1 MELFEEIV
9 NESMLL
15 NELRTNRDD
24 DIKKAINN
32 VLRVRISY
40 DDGKDK
46 VISRAKGKRE
56 RYILP
61 VAYGITKNG
70 KRAIRAYQTAG
81 STKRGVPKWKL
92 FLLDNIYNW
101 SNGKKS
107 FKEYGDTLIRLGLN
121 TKGDKHMT
129 TLYAITPIGGG
140 GTPVAKSSKPIDT
153 EPITKIDKPLEKY
166 LVEEMQYSVNLIK
179 PIIEQMKKVIEEESV
194 HLEGANRLL
203 ELHEFSSLEVAKN
216 FLNIIDEKDLMADM
230 LNTGLA
236 KDINVYIGEE
246 NEQEML
252 KDYSIVTFKHRIG
265 NKDLGTIGII
275 GPKRMDYAKVISV
288 MKYIS
293 KKLNDKEEN

>member
-9 NESMLL
+9 NESILL

-40 DDGKDK
+40 DDRKDK

-92 FLLDNIYNW
+92 FLLDNIYSW
-101 SNGKKS
+101 SNSKKS
-107 FKEYGDTLIRLGLN
+107 FKEYGDALIRLGLN

-129 TLYAITPIGGG
+129 TLFAITPIGNENV
-140 GTPVAKSSKPIDT
+140 PVAKDSNPIDATPVTKTDVSPTTQQVQNPNIVSKSNDFVPSKTKQGTSIDNSGDSSYFSNKVEAPETQPVTKSDVQPQNNVPQTQNNVPQTQAEPEIGT
-153 EPITKIDKPLEKY
+153 EPVTKSD
-166 LVEEMQYSVNLIK
+166 VEGETINQDNKLTNSFKDMMNRMDNLNK
-179 PIIEQMKKVIEEESV
+179 DNEEE
-194 HLEGANRLL
+194 
-203 ELHEFSSLEVAKN
+203 
-216 FLNIIDEKDLMADM
+216 EK
-230 LNTGLA
+230 
-236 KDINVYIGEE
+236 
-246 NEQEML
+246 
-252 KDYSIVTFKHRIG
+252 
-265 NKDLGTIGII
+265 
-275 GPKRMDYAKVISV
+275 
-288 MKYIS
+288 
-293 KKLNDKEEN
+293 

>member
-107 FKEYGDTLIRLGLN
+107 SISYYKYS
-121 TKGDKHMT
+121 KH
-129 TLYAITPIGGG
+129 
-140 GTPVAKSSKPIDT
+140 
-153 EPITKIDKPLEKY
+153 
-166 LVEEMQYSVNLIK
+166 
-179 PIIEQMKKVIEEESV
+179 
-194 HLEGANRLL
+194 
-203 ELHEFSSLEVAKN
+203 
-216 FLNIIDEKDLMADM
+216 
-230 LNTGLA
+230 
-236 KDINVYIGEE
+236 
-246 NEQEML
+246 
-252 KDYSIVTFKHRIG
+252 
-265 NKDLGTIGII
+265 
-275 GPKRMDYAKVISV
+275 
-288 MKYIS
+288 
-293 KKLNDKEEN
+293 

>member
-1 MELFEEIV
+1 MGLFEEIV

-40 DDGKDK
+40 DDKKDK

-129 TLYAITPIGGG
+129 KLFAITPIGNENV
-140 GTPVAKSSKPIDT
+140 PVAKNSNPIGATPVTKIDVNPTTQQVQNPNIVSKSNDFVPSKTKQGTSIDNSGDKSYFSNKVEAPETEPVTKSDVQPQNNVPQTQNDVPQAQKEPKIGT
-153 EPITKIDKPLEKY
+153 EPITKSD
-166 LVEEMQYSVNLIK
+166 VEGETISQDNKLTNSFKDMMNRMDNLNK
-179 PIIEQMKKVIEEESV
+179 DNEEE
-194 HLEGANRLL
+194 
-203 ELHEFSSLEVAKN
+203 K
-216 FLNIIDEKDLMADM
+216 
-230 LNTGLA
+230 
-236 KDINVYIGEE
+236 
-246 NEQEML
+246 
-252 KDYSIVTFKHRIG
+252 
-265 NKDLGTIGII
+265 
-275 GPKRMDYAKVISV
+275 
-288 MKYIS
+288 
-293 KKLNDKEEN
+293 